1 MSRKLIKNGYVVTV
15 NSGREVF
22 SDGAVL
28 VNAERIEGVRSSA
41 AGLNECDFDEVIN
54 ASGCRRSVAGEA
66 GAHPRRKSSIWTG
79 AQRCSSLYPAGPKYP
94 SGHFSKLLASL
105 ENETRGKA
113 ERLNGGDCHD

>member
-41 AGLNECDFDEVIN
+41 AGLNERDFDEVIN

-79 AQRCSSLYPAGPKYP
+79 AQRCSSFYPAGPKYP
-94 SGHFSKLLASL
+94 SGHFFKAS
-105 ENETRGKA
+105 GFVG
-113 ERLNGGDCHD
+113 ERNTGQSRAT